1 MLTRLRLAVS
11 VYSQGVTPF
20 AIAAEN
26 GRLAVVEFLVERGG
40 VNINDANRDGDTP
53 LCVAA
58 CTGRLHVVRYLVA
71 VGADLQRINHDGASA
86 CWIACWNGH
95 LPLVQFLSSL
105 DEVDVTQVRGW
116 SPQYVACLVAHD
128 ALLILFCQA
137 NAQGFSCVYAAGV
150 NGHTHVVEF
159 MSQDSRVDMLSC
171 PIVGTDVTVRHQ
183 LQRLRREHTAWL
195 RRKPLLMM
203 ALLSRQGRGRALI
216 VHKDGGGVGFELC
229 QEGVSLWA
237 DRGKQREAASVGAML
252 LDVWT
257 EQEDRG
263 IVSDTIAEEDEA
275 DADDDDEDAADNDD
289 DAAGAAE
296 RKGVEADAEP
306 TASEEGKGDE
316 ADAAP
321 AASAG
326 ADSSTAGRTGAGP
339 SADTEADD
347 EGKTAA

>member
-1 MLTRLRLAVS
+1 M
-11 VYSQGVTPF
+11 
-20 AIAAEN
+20 
-26 GRLAVVEFLVERGG
+26 
-40 VNINDANRDGDTP
+40 
-53 LCVAA
+53 
-58 CTGRLHVVRYLVA
+58 
-71 VGADLQRINHDGASA
+71 
-86 CWIACWNGH
+86 
-95 LPLVQFLSSL
+95 
-105 DEVDVTQVRGW
+105 
-116 SPQYVACLVAHD
+116 
-128 ALLILFCQA
+128 LFCQA

-159 MSQDSRVDMLSC
+159 MAQDSRVDVLSC

-183 LQRLRREHTAWL
+183 LQRLRREHNAWL

-203 ALLSRQGRGRALI
+203 ALLARQGRGRALM
-216 VHKDGGGVGFELC
+216 VHKDGGGVGFELY

-275 DADDDDEDAADNDD
+275 DADDDDEDAADD
-289 DAAGAAE
+289 AGAAE

-326 ADSSTAGRTGAGP
+326 ADSSTAGRTAGP